1 MERYISEADILTNIK
16 RHRATLDYDE
26 QFDID
31 MEFKIIQ
38 LGNKGI
44 NRFKKNDRY
53 ATYLGKRY
61 DRHKLKTDEHSN
73 T

>member
-1 MERYISEADILTNIK
+1 MERYISEADVLANIK
-16 RHRATLDYDE
+16 RHRATLNYDE

-31 MEFKIIQ
+31 MEFKIIE

-44 NRFKKNDRY
+44 DRFKKNDRY

>member
-1 MERYISEADILTNIK
+1 METYISEADVLANIK
-16 RHRATLDYDE
+16 RHRDTLNYDE

-31 MEFKIIQ
+31 MEFKIIE

-44 NRFKKNDRY
+44 DRFKKNDRY

>member
-1 MERYISEADILTNIK
+1 METYISEADVLANIK
-16 RHRATLDYDE
+16 RHRATLNYDE

-31 MEFKIIQ
+31 MEFKIIE

-44 NRFKKNDRY
+44 DRFKKNDRY

-61 DRHKLKTDEHSN
+61 DRHKLKTHENSN